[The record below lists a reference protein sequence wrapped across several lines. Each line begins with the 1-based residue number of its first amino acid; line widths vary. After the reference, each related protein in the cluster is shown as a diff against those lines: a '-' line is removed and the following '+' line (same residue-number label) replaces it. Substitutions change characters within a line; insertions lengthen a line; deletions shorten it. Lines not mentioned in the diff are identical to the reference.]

1 MNFIFH
7 NIRDVILPIDEL
19 HHVSRW
25 FFDHQAVKFHH
36 ENWKLWIE
44 HDRTINFSMKSAGK
58 LVTLPTKPTKH
69 GMFMGI

>member
-7 NIRDVILPIDEL
+7 NIRDVILPLTNSIMFQDG
-19 HHVSRW
+19 
-25 FFDHQAVKFHH
+25 FFDHQAVEFHH